1 MAVKGGA
8 CRIQPARQPSGGY
21 GAGGLVNQRRVVAFD
36 DAVVVG
42 QKEKRFGIGLL
53 AGGNGRTDGTDIV
66 AQVGM
71 PVVVTPVRTRCW
83 GLLIRKPLYI
93 LINQNKM
100 MAKHGFQAA

>member
-66 AQVGM
+66 AQVRNAG
-71 PVVVTPVRTRCW
+71 
-83 GLLIRKPLYI
+83 GGDAGKDALLGFTHKKATVY
-93 LINQNKM
+93 INQSK
-100 MAKHGFQAA
+100 